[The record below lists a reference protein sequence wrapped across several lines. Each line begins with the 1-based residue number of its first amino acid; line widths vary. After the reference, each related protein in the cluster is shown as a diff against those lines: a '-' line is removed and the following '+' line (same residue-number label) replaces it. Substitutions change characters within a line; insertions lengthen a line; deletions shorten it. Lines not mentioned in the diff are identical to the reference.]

1 MFLTL
6 RIARLPL
13 SHRPTVLR
21 SPVNGSEAP
30 MWKGFTCSGMC
41 CAPPEPKEFRRLR
54 SRRATP
60 FPPNLAFP
68 NPNLDSRLLVEQSQ
82 PVVRRFVLQAV
93 HSKTGLDTTPNQI
106 RGTLDGPTVPEAWKT
121 KRRAAYFWTRKVTT
135 VQAAPRPPASGKGT
149 GDGRIL
155 AGTRGTCDERG

>member
-6 RIARLPL
+6 WIARLPL

-21 SPVNGSEAP
+21 SQLNGSEAP

-93 HSKTGLDTTPNQI
+93 HSKTRLDTTRSIPNWAQTNGFFFPVL
-106 RGTLDGPTVPEAWKT
+106 RTLTVALGSAHYRQAPLGPHVPGQLPLW
-121 KRRAAYFWTRKVTT
+121 RLG
-135 VQAAPRPPASGKGT
+135 PS
-149 GDGRIL
+149 
-155 AGTRGTCDERG
+155 

>member
-1 MFLTL
+1 MYIRLNIGMRCGRRQNDAHTSAIVAVPSQADTRLSSIGVTWSTNALGGMFLTL
-6 RIARLPL
+6 SIARLPL

-21 SPVNGSEAP
+21 SPLNGSEAP
-30 MWKGFTCSGMC
+30 MRKGFTCSGMC

-54 SRRATP
+54 LRRATP

-93 HSKTGLDTTPNQI
+93 HSKTGLDTTLPTT
-106 RGTLDGPTVPEAWKT
+106 RTTTTGTPV
-121 KRRAAYFWTRKVTT
+121 
-135 VQAAPRPPASGKGT
+135 
-149 GDGRIL
+149 
-155 AGTRGTCDERG
+155 